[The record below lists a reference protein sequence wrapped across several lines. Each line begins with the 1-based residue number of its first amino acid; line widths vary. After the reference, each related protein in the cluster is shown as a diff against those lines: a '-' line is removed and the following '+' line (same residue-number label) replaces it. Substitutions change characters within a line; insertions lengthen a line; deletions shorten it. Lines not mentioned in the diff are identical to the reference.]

1 MLRNAACSALLQL
14 VLTIHWQSAVTA
26 RPTRVQND
34 MDLFAPGNDGP
45 DDDCSFE
52 DGLEVIF

>member
-1 MLRNAACSALLQL
+1 LQL

-34 MDLFAPGNDGP
+34 MDLFAPGNDA
-45 DDDCSFE
+45 SRSTLFTE
-52 DGLEVIF
+52 